1 MDVVAE
7 QPREQAG
14 DVHDRVVEVEEAR
27 FEQLLPAERQQLTR
41 DGTGPLRSLAN
52 LLDVGPRRMAR
63 RHFAERE
70 LGVAGNRGQRVVEI
84 VRDPAS
90 QPADRLHFLRLP
102 QLILELPS
110 IGDVLH
116 RADHARRPA

>member
-1 MDVVAE
+1 MVD
-7 QPREQAG
+7 
-14 DVHDRVVEVEEAR
+14 DRVIEVEEAR
-27 FEQLLPAERQQLTR
+27 LEKLLPAERQQLTR
-41 DGTGPLRSLAN
+41 DGTGPLRGLAN

-70 LGVAGNRGQRVVEI
+70 LGVAGDRGQRVVEI
-84 VRDPAS
+84 VRDPAG

-116 RADHARRPA
+116 GADHARRPA